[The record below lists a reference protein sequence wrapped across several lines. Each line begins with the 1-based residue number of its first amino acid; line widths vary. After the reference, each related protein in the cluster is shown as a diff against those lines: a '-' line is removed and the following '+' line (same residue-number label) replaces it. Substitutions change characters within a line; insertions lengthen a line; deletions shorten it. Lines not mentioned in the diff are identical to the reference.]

1 MGSLSPLHW
10 LVVILVILILFGSSR
25 VAGLGKG
32 LGEGIR
38 AFKKGITEDPPE
50 EKASGEPKQIPRSTD
65 GRL

>member
-10 LVVILVILILFGSSR
+10 LVVVVVILILFGSSR

-38 AFKKGITEDPPE
+38 AFKKGLTEDPPV
-50 EKASGEPKQIPRSTD
+50 EKGSVEPKQIPPSTD
-65 GRL
+65 TR